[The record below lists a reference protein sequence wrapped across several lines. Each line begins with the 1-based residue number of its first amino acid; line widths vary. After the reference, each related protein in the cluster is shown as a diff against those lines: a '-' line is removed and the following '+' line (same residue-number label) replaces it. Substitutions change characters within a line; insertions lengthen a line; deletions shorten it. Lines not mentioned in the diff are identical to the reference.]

1 MPPSQP
7 KLLNTPLELE
17 RLFFLLQLT
26 VFTGSIKDLNPPRY
40 SMSKRRKISF
50 VVTSVAL
57 SLFGSWIIMIAEPI
71 AFIGWCLA
79 LCAPMFFVEW
89 LWKRHLKKR
98 KERKRVE
105 QLIEAHLQDQADA
118 FIASQQEESHWD

>member
-1 MPPSQP
+1 
-7 KLLNTPLELE
+7 
-17 RLFFLLQLT
+17 
-26 VFTGSIKDLNPPRY
+26 
-40 SMSKRRKISF
+40 MSKRRKISF

-89 LWKRHLKKR
+89 LWKRHLRLKEEKR
-98 KERKRVE
+98 LANIARIARMQYQLDAQPKNEAENYPHSIADILTEDECVEEAIKSGKMSAEERRNLDFDWK
-105 QLIEAHLQDQADA
+105 
-118 FIASQQEESHWD
+118 SSM